1 MKIALI
7 CLAFV
12 DFLVFSVFFFL
23 HGEKKELFYNDSALD
38 EMGDDSG
45 VIFFLTPR
53 VAFMIRLVPARR
65 NASIFRQ
72 LREVWACGKMFI
84 IE

>member
-45 VIFFLTPR
+45 VIFF
-53 VAFMIRLVPARR
+53 
-65 NASIFRQ
+65 
-72 LREVWACGKMFI
+72 
-84 IE
+84 

>member
-23 HGEKKELFYNDSALD
+23 HGEKKHLFYNDSALD
-38 EMGDDSG
+38 EMGGDSG
-45 VIFFLTPR
+45 VIFSLNRSKYRKDKLWVFNLN
-53 VAFMIRLVPARR
+53 VALIICSLLWLWLV
-65 NASIFRQ
+65 
-72 LREVWACGKMFI
+72 G
-84 IE
+84 

>member
-23 HGEKKELFYNDSALD
+23 HGERKELFYNDAALD
-38 EMGDDSG
+38 ELGDGPG
-45 VIFFLTPR
+45 VIFFLNR
-53 VAFMIRLVPARR
+53 SKYRKDRLWVFNLNVALIVIFLVVLVVG
-65 NASIFRQ
+65 SYF
-72 LREVWACGKMFI
+72 G
-84 IE
+84 